1 MNFSDR
7 LRAQTPGPGH
17 MPSPVVQ
24 NKAVQFDDQPSI
36 APTSSSGSN
45 SNRRERHR
53 DRANSISG
61 DHHRQSSSRRHN
73 SSRKERS
80 QSLSRTGRAGSDSDE
95 TIILPDRFDKYGR
108 PKENVDARIGDRI
121 ESILNGRAA
130 GNFFKRI
137 FND

>member
-1 MNFSDR
+1 M
-7 LRAQTPGPGH
+7 
-17 MPSPVVQ
+17 VQ
-24 NKAVQFDDQPSI
+24 NKAVQFDDQPLI
-36 APTSSSGSN
+36 VPSSSGSD
-45 SNRRERHR
+45 SNRHR
-53 DRANSISG
+53 DRANSVSG
-61 DHHRQSSSRRHN
+61 DNHRHSSSTSSSRRHK

-80 QSLSRTGRAGSDSDE
+80 QSLSRTTGTAGSDSDN

-108 PKENVDARIGDRI
+108 PKDNNNNVENRIGDRI